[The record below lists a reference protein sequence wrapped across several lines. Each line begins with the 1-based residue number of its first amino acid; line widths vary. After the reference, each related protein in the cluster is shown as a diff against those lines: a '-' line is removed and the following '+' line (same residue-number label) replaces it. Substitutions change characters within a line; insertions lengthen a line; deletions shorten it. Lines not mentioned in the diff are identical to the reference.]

1 MLDIKFI
8 RRNPEIIKEA
18 CKKKNV
24 VCDVDKLLEI
34 DQKKLKI
41 QQEIEG
47 IAAEKN
53 KASKTIPQTK
63 DALERE
69 NIIKAMKILD
79 ERADDLA
86 KNKRS
91 WKPNS

>member
-47 IAAEKN
+47 IAAEK
-53 KASKTIPQTK
+53 
-63 DALERE
+63 
-69 NIIKAMKILD
+69 IKLP
-79 ERADDLA
+79 
-86 KNKRS
+86 
-91 WKPNS
+91 KPFRRQKMPWSVRI